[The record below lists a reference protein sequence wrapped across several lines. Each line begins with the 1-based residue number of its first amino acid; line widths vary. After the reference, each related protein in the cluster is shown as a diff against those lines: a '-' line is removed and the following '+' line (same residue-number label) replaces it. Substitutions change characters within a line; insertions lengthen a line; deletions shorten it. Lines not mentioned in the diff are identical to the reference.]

1 MRTTIVSL
9 LAITAILL
17 LVYNVTLPTHL
28 HANLEMQHCGG
39 CHTEDAVMHMHE
51 YADPLEKECIE
62 CHVEAVTGLSVHA
75 EMVPEECDRC
85 HQFGDQPT
93 YSDCDLC
100 HHDHY
105 HIEGGIE
112 TGDRPCVECHKSHSL
127 ITDRSCAKC
136 HREEYNL
143 LKTLGDKHSERPDS
157 CYNCH
162 SDHKYIPDCLD
173 CHEEMFHGEE
183 LLHNCSECHH
193 QHMPK
198 ELYFS
203 PLIVPEECGKCHPDV
218 IQEFQEHPS
227 KHSGIDCVECHQKHL
242 RWRPCMDCHEGAH
255 PEFTDF
261 NVDKCVG
268 CHRDSH
274 SPAKYSFE
282 KDWVS

>member
-28 HANLEMQHCGG
+28 SANLEMQHCGG
-39 CHTEDAVMHMHE
+39 CHTEDSVIHMHD

-105 HIEGGIE
+105 HIKGGIE

-173 CHEEMFHGEE
+173 CHEVM
-183 LLHNCSECHH
+183 LHEDIFINCTECHQ
-193 QHMPK
+193 QHTPK

-203 PLIVPEECGKCHPDV
+203 PVVVPEECGKCHPDV
-218 IQEFQEHPS
+218 LLEFEEHPS
-227 KHSGIDCVECHQKHL
+227 KHSGINCVECHQKHL
-242 RWRPCMDCHEGAH
+242 RWRSCIDCHEEAH

-282 KDWVS
+282 KDWIS